1 MAVLEEAL
9 DKGSRWF
16 QPEDRSAGSL
26 RRNALPLD
34 PNPASESGATPDARA
49 LEDTIREVI
58 RAELEGEIG
67 QRLSKNIRRMI
78 RDEVA
83 NAMRRRD

>member
-1 MAVLEEAL
+1 M
-9 DKGSRWF
+9 
-16 QPEDRSAGSL
+16 
-26 RRNALPLD
+26 
-34 PNPASESGATPDARA
+34 PDARE

-67 QRLSKNIRRMI
+67 QRLSHKIRKMI

-83 NAMRRRD
+83 NAMLRRD